1 MRIDTA
7 AVDPERA
14 AKFSEGLHCLGFW
27 HTHPEAAPSVSDVD
41 LELAQ
46 AHASVADDEFSGLVF
61 VIVGSA
67 PLPDGLGVWFHNSIA
82 MLQAFH
88 VR

>member
-1 MRIDTA
+1 M
-7 AVDPERA
+7 
-14 AKFSEGLHCLGFW
+14 
-27 HTHPEAAPSVSDVD
+27 SDVD

-46 AHASVADDEFSGLVF
+46 AHARVANDEFSSLVF
-61 VIVGSA
+61 VIVGTA
-67 PLPDGLGVWFHNSIA
+67 PLPDELGVWFHNSIA

>member
-1 MRIDTA
+1 
-7 AVDPERA
+7 
-14 AKFSEGLHCLGFW
+14 
-27 HTHPEAAPSVSDVD
+27 VSDVD

-46 AHASVADDEFSGLVF
+46 AHARVANDEFSSLVF
-61 VIVGSA
+61 VIVGTA
-67 PLPDGLGVWFHNSIA
+67 PLPDELGVWFHNSIA